1 MIKVLYDHQCF
12 ANQRYGGISRY
23 FTELIKCFKG
33 YQNISTKISVNYS
46 NNEYLDKIYNE
57 KFKPFFNEI
66 NFKGKISILNF
77 INKFNSIKNIK
88 KNEFNIFHPTYYDP
102 YFLKYLSS
110 KPFVLTVHDMIHEL
124 YPDAVSKWDKSANY
138 KKILVGRAKKII
150 CISNN
155 TKNDLMKILNVNEE
169 KISVIYHSNSLQY
182 KKDLI
187 VEKQLSLPNKYLLY
201 VGNRN
206 YNYKNFTFMLIS
218 LEKVLKENNEL
229 YLICAGGG
237 KFSQKEI
244 ELFKRLGIINK
255 LRHCNVNDE
264 QLGALYSNALG
275 FIYPSL
281 YEGFGIPILESFSCG
296 CPVICSHRSSFP
308 EIGENAVEYFEPTDE
323 LSIENAVKNVI
334 YNFKRREELIK
345 LGYERLKSFSWFKSA
360 EKTLSVY
367 QGCLKD

>member
-12 ANQRYGGISRY
+12 ANQQYGGISRY
-23 FTELIKCFKG
+23 FTELINCFKT
-33 YQNISTKISVNYS
+33 YQNISTNISINYS
-46 NNEYLDKIYNE
+46 NNQYLDKINYE
-57 KFKPFFNEI
+57 KIKPFFKEI
-66 NFKGKISILNF
+66 NFKGKVPILNF

-88 KNEFNIFHPTYYDP
+88 KNDFNIFHPTYYDP

-138 KKILVGRAKKII
+138 KKILVARAKKII

-155 TKNDLMKILNVNEE
+155 TKNDLMKLLNVNED

-182 KKDLI
+182 KKDRN
-187 VEKQLSLPNKYLLY
+187 VEEQLSLPTKYLLY
-201 VGNRN
+201 VGKRN
-206 YNYKNFTFMLIS
+206 YNYKNFTFMLNA
-218 LEKVLKENNEL
+218 LLKLLKDDDEL
-229 YLICAGGG
+229 NLICAGGG
-237 KFSQKEI
+237 KFSKKEI
-244 ELFKRLGIINK
+244 ELFVQFGVANK
-255 LRHCNVNDE
+255 LKSYNVNDE

-281 YEGFGIPILESFSCG
+281 YEGFGIPILEAFSCG
-296 CPVICSHRSSFP
+296 CPVICSNRSSFP
-308 EIGENAVEYFEPTDE
+308 EIAENAAEYFEPIDE

-334 YNFKRREELIK
+334 YNFKRREELINI
-345 LGYERLKSFSWFKSA
+345 GYERLKNFSWVKSA

-367 QGCLKD
+367 KECLEK